1 MMWISYSRF
10 ELNVCIYLKPC
21 DDRSYIILMLYVD
34 DMLIVAKNIHKIVR
48 LKVLLKNEFDMLT

>member
-21 DDRSYIILMLYVD
+21 DDGSYIILMFYVD
-34 DMLIVAKNIHKIVR
+34 DMLIVAKNIHEIVR